1 MHTPGLKVVLDK
13 TLAGVLAL
21 SPAVQR
27 KEIHQNL
34 LIAQLESYLS
44 SMGIFHHFMNLKA
57 VYIHIGWFQM
67 SITNL
72 VVVLSMLLVFGLAL
86 VLPFPGSKKGK
97 GQK

>member
-1 MHTPGLKVVLDK
+1 MHAPGLKFQIDA

-21 SPAVQR
+21 SRALIG
-27 KEIHQNL
+27 KEILQNL
-34 LIAQLESYLS
+34 LPVQLESYLS

-57 VYIHIGWFQM
+57 VDIHIGWFQM